1 MIVMTEEASSRRQ
14 QSEALKRQIDALA
27 MDLISALD
35 LLTRDL
41 QRSLLSLAD
50 LVEERMDAIGFGRLS
65 GPVVHSIQEG
75 VKTEAKRFGE
85 KAREKIKEIMEKKAE
100 IAGSADV
107 LGAWKP
113 MTAEERGAR
122 QRQLQGEIEA
132 REKSQKE
139 LEAELAE
146 ARVQLLELQS
156 RIQALSTQDGQ
167 RIDTLVSTAEELQE
181 QVRGLEAQLEEERR
195 NASKITEE
203 RDYAQEQLQPLEA
216 HLQRARERIT
226 VLEADLLLTRERV
239 TTLEKEGTQASSL
252 SEQIGELQAER
263 QRMSSELATSQEEKQ
278 LLERQVAELQRDLEE
293 VRQQLVTTE
302 QTGGEWGA
310 RVAEL
315 EKQVQEL
322 TELRETHLQ
331 RIAELEAQLADALR
345 RLDEIQAS
353 DREAQLMEEKAKLEE
368 VNRLLKAENVQLE
381 QELEQTQQRLVE
393 TQEQI
398 VELAEARERLRWM
411 ESREKVRN
419 ILLQKN
425 QLYTILTRLASLI
438 MEGKYICSSTELGY
452 SSSSGISLA
461 AWLDRHFLELEED
474 GLVIIHRQA
483 GGGMPS
489 ASIEVT
495 EKGRQ
500 IFEEAME
507 TEAVTSPAK
516 TAEP

>member
-1 MIVMTEEASSRRQ
+1 MTEEASSQRL

-50 LVEERMDAIGFGRLS
+50 LVEERMEAIGFGRLS

-75 VKTEAKRFGE
+75 VKAEAKRFGE
-85 KAREKIKEIMEKKAE
+85 KAREKIKEIMRKKAE
-100 IAGSADV
+100 IAGTAEE

-113 MTAEERGAR
+113 MTAEERGVR
-122 QRQLQGEIEA
+122 QRQLQAEIEA
-132 REKSQKE
+132 REKPQKE

-156 RIQALSTQDGQ
+156 RIQSLSTQDGQ
-167 RIDTLVSTAEELQE
+167 TIDSLRGTAEELQVQLRVVE
-181 QVRGLEAQLEEERR
+181 GHLEEEGRI
-195 NASKITEE
+195 AGKLVEE
-203 RDYAQEQLQPLEA
+203 RDAALEQLQPLEA

-226 VLEADLLLTRERV
+226 VLEADLLLTRERA
-239 TTLEKEGTQASSL
+239 TSLEQEGTQVSSL
-252 SEQIGELQAER
+252 SEQVGELQAER
-263 QRMSSELATSQEEKQ
+263 QQMSAALATSQEEKQ
-278 LLERQVAELQRDLEE
+278 LLESQVEQLERALE
-293 VRQQLVTTE
+293 QVRQQLATTE

-322 TELRETHLQ
+322 TELRDTHLQ
-331 RIAELEAQLADALR
+331 RIADLEEQLAEALR
-345 RLDEIQAS
+345 RLQEMQAD
-353 DREAQLMEEKAKLEE
+353 DRESQLLEEKTQLEE

-381 QELEQTQQRLVE
+381 QEIEQSQQRLVE
-393 TQEQI
+393 TQELI
-398 VELAEARERLRWM
+398 TELTEARERLKWM
-411 ESREKVRN
+411 ESREKVRA

-425 QLYTILTRLASLI
+425 LLYTILTRLSSMI
-438 MEGKYICSSTELGY
+438 MDGKYICSAAELGY
-452 SSSSGISLA
+452 NTSSGISLA
-461 AWLDRHFLELEED
+461 AWLDRHFLELAD
-474 GLVIIHRQA
+474 DDLVIIHRQA

-507 TEAVTSPAK
+507 TEALASPAK